1 MTDIIDLDEKI
12 TELENCI
19 GRFSEVLDEIVKNAI
34 YNSTVNNKNIELIQE
49 SFETVFK
56 EIDELKAVPDKR

>member
-12 TELENCI
+12 TELENRI
-19 GRFSEVLDEIVKNAI
+19 GRFSEVLYEIVKNEI

-56 EIDELKAVPDKR
+56 EIDELKEIKT